1 MNLKQAQKFLK
12 DNQVRYV
19 LAQFVDIHGVA
30 KTKSVPVSHFED
42 ILTAGAG
49 FAGFAVWGFGM
60 GPHSADYLAVG
71 DLDTLSL
78 VPWQPGYAR
87 IVCDGR
93 VSGKPYPYDSR
104 LVLKNQVAA
113 AAAKGWTV
121 NVGIEPEFMLLKK
134 LADGSIAPAGSL
146 HTMDLMGNQLWHTDS
161 IFLPVPALANILAAR
176 VLSTEGGETEFASTR
191 TAWADLPAS
200 RKAALE
206 GAVFRHQLSH
216 SRKKLSA
223 ELAAQPHI
231 TQFSAQ
237 AWKSVW
243 RNPVTGEDALYL
255 ASHTFAVDGL
265 PQDEAEALI
274 DELTA
279 HATRP
284 DNVYTH
290 HWQPGDVLIWDARA
304 LLHRGRPWPYAQE
317 RTLASI
323 CVSATAADG
332 LDTIRVAS

>member
-1 MNLKQAQKFLK
+1 MQ
-12 DNQVRYV
+12 
-19 LAQFVDIHGVA
+19 
-30 KTKSVPVSHFED
+30 
-42 ILTAGAG
+42 LTPLHPR
-49 FAGFAVWGFGM
+49 FGM
-60 GPHSADYLAVG
+60 QIDGINLGAVTATHG
-71 DLDTLSL
+71 YPEIRQAFERLSL
-78 VPWQPGYAR
+78 LLFRNQSLHDAAHLALGALFGPVEDRAMGKQGSAPR
-87 IVCDGR
+87 MDN
-93 VSGKPYPYDSR
+93 VSNR
-104 LVLKNQVAA
+104 
-113 AAAKGWTV
+113 
-121 NVGIEPEFMLLKK
+121 

-191 TAWADLPAS
+191 TAWADLTAS

-237 AWKSVW
+237 AWRSVW
-243 RNPVTGEDALYL
+243 RNPVTGEGALYL

-279 HATRP
+279 FATRP
-284 DNVYTH
+284 ENVYSH
-290 HWQPGDVLIWDARA
+290 RWQPGDVLIWDERA